1 MSDLYTGFLYK
12 RENSKGFT
20 WYYKIKV
27 GNKIVINRSA
37 KTSVKKEAKKILD
50 NTIYELEH
58 GMTSALSKDM
68 TLNDYLD
75 CWLENNVKLNCK
87 YNTYITYK
95 NLINEHVKNTIGDYT
110 IKQLNTYL
118 MQQFINN
125 IYKNN
130 YSKSTLQ
137 LTKNMLSGAFK
148 CAIQTYN
155 LIDVNP
161 IKYTELPKYET
172 HEKPVKDKIITKEQF
187 NKLIELNP
195 VGSDLY
201 ILLQIA
207 FHTGMRFGEV
217 LGLQWKNIDL
227 DNKVI
232 HVKYTL
238 IKKPHGDTELTTP
251 KTKGSIRDISIGD
264 TLLKILKSHKIRQ
277 KENKLKHGKFYIDS
291 DWICT
296 NDFGKLL
303 NIDTIKAALI
313 RLKKKVDFDF
323 TFHYLRHTHATLLIE
338 GGANIKDVQYRLG
351 HDNLA
356 TTMNIYSHV
365 TENMKKQTVDIFEK
379 IIK

>member
-27 GNKIVINRSA
+27 GNKTILNKSA
-37 KTSVKKEAKKILD
+37 KTSVKKDAKKILD
-50 NTIYELEH
+50 TKLYELNN
-58 GMTSALSKDM
+58 GVSCALSKDM
-68 TLNDYLD
+68 LLNDYLD
-75 CWLENNVKLNCK
+75 CWLEDNVKLNCK
-87 YNTYITYK
+87 YNTYVTYK
-95 NLINEHVKNTIGDYT
+95 NLINEHIKNTIGLYK
-110 IKQLNTYL
+110 IKQIDTYL
-118 MQQFINN
+118 IQQFINDMH
-125 IYKNN
+125 KNG
-130 YSKSTLQ
+130 YSKSTIE
-137 LTKNMLSGAFK
+137 LTRNMLSGAFK

-155 LIDVNP
+155 LINLNP
-161 IKYTELPKYET
+161 VQYTKIPKYKASQKEI
-172 HEKPVKDKIITKEQF
+172 KDKIITKEQF

-195 VGSDLY
+195 IGSDLY
-201 ILLQIA
+201 ILLQVA

-217 LGLQWKNIDL
+217 TGLLWENVDL
-227 DNKVI
+227 DNKII

-238 IKKPHGDTELTTP
+238 IKKKHGDIELTTP
-251 KTKGSIRDISIGD
+251 KTKGSIRDIFIGD
-264 TLLKILKSHKIRQ
+264 TLFKILKTHKTRQ
-277 KENKLKHGKFYIDS
+277 RENKLKHGKFYTDS

-296 NDFGKLL
+296 NDFGELL
-303 NIDTIKAALI
+303 NIDTLKGALV

-338 GGANIKDVQYRLG
+338 AGANIKDVQKRLG

-365 TENMKKQTVDIFEK
+365 TDNMKKQTVDIFEG